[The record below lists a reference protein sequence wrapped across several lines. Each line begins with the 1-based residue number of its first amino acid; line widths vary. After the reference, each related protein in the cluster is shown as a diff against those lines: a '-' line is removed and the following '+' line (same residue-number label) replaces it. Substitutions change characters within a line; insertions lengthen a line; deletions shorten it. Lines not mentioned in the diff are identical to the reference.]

1 MIQCQASCWW
11 NIIIPVNSG
20 RPLHVTRRFVCGI
33 KLYIFLFQLF
43 ELLIKSVCKNAWKSW
58 FWVALFYIP
67 IFLRFTFWWLN
78 QQESHKD
85 VNTDPHILPCF
96 IYVMSSKDLICM
108 DISVVDHTP
117 AIVNI
122 STDLLYLS
130 LINVNNIIITP
141 YNSIM
146 SQFVLIT

>member
-1 MIQCQASCWW
+1 
-11 NIIIPVNSG
+11 
-20 RPLHVTRRFVCGI
+20 
-33 KLYIFLFQLF
+33 
-43 ELLIKSVCKNAWKSW
+43 
-58 FWVALFYIP
+58 
-67 IFLRFTFWWLN
+67 
-78 QQESHKD
+78 
-85 VNTDPHILPCF
+85 
-96 IYVMSSKDLICM
+96 MSSLEVICV

-117 AIVNI
+117 DIANT

>member
-1 MIQCQASCWW
+1 
-11 NIIIPVNSG
+11 
-20 RPLHVTRRFVCGI
+20 
-33 KLYIFLFQLF
+33 
-43 ELLIKSVCKNAWKSW
+43 
-58 FWVALFYIP
+58 
-67 IFLRFTFWWLN
+67 
-78 QQESHKD
+78 
-85 VNTDPHILPCF
+85 
-96 IYVMSSKDLICM
+96 MSSLEVICM

-117 AIVNI
+117 AIVNT